1 MWQLRADDITALAAG
16 AALMGGGGGGSTRAA
31 ALLAGRALRVTGPL
45 DVIDVAEMRPSAHAA
60 PLGLVGSVTVFEEK
74 PPSGAEVQHA
84 VTAMER
90 YTGVKL
96 DAVLPFEAAGVNALL
111 AVTAAAALRVPLVD
125 ADGMGRAFPQL
136 DQTVFTL
143 HGLPVSPMVLA
154 DDKGSLVIL
163 DGVDG
168 FLGERLARSAV
179 VTMGGW
185 ALLLFAPQPAADL
198 ATYSIAGTMRTALR
212 IGEALL
218 RNDYPAVLS
227 AHGGQALFRGRVV
240 EVERGPRGRF
250 GGGCAVLRHLADR
263 DRLLRLEFQNENL
276 LAMEDG
282 EVRACVPDIIG
293 LLEAGRCVPVTTE
306 ELRYGLEL
314 DVVALP
320 CAPAWRTP
328 AGLALVGPHA
338 FGYNVAYMSPQA
350 RP

>member
-1 MWQLRADDITALAAG
+1 MWQLRADDVPALAAG

-31 ALLAGRALRVTGPL
+31 AMLAERALRVAGPL
-45 DVIDVAEMRPSAHAA
+45 DVIDAAEMPPAAHGT

-74 PPSGAEVQHA
+74 PPSGTEVQHA
-84 VTAMER
+84 AAAMER
-90 YTGVKL
+90 YTGIRL

-111 AVTAAAALRVPLVD
+111 AVTAAAALGLPLVD

-154 DDKGSLVIL
+154 DDKGSLTIL
-163 DGVDG
+163 DRVDG
-168 FLGERLARSAV
+168 FLGERLARSVV

-185 ALLLFAPQPAADL
+185 ALLLFAPQL
-198 ATYSIAGTMRTALR
+198 AENLARYSITGTMRKALR
-212 IGEALL
+212 LGETLL
-218 RNDYPAVLS
+218 RNDFS
-227 AHGGQALFRGRVV
+227 AIVSVHGGRALFRGRVV
-240 EVERGPRGRF
+240 EVERGSRGRF
-250 GGGCAVLRHLADR
+250 GGGCAVLRHLDDR

-293 LLEAGRCVPVTTE
+293 LLEASRCTPVTSE

-328 AGLALVGPHA
+328 TGLGLVGPRA
-338 FGYNVAYMSPQA
+338 FGYDVAYTIPRA
-350 RP
+350 GP

>member
-1 MWQLRADDITALAAG
+1 MWQLRADDVPALAAG

-31 ALLAGRALRVTGPL
+31 ALLAERALRLAGPL
-45 DVIDVAEMRPSAHAA
+45 DVVDAAEMPPAAHAT

-74 PPSGAEVQHA
+74 PPSGTEVTHA
-84 VTAMER
+84 AAAMTR
-90 YTGVKL
+90 YTGISL
-96 DAVLPFEAAGVNALL
+96 DAVLAFEAAGVNALL
-111 AVTAAAALRVPLVD
+111 AVTAAAGLGLPLVD

-154 DDKGSLVIL
+154 DDKGSLAIL

-168 FLGERLARSAV
+168 FLGEQLARSVV

-185 ALLLFAPQPAADL
+185 ALLLFAPQLAADL
-198 ATYSIAGTMRTALR
+198 ARYAITGTVRKALKL
-212 IGEALL
+212 GEALL
-218 RNDYPAVLS
+218 RNDFPALLS
-227 AHGGQALFRGRVV
+227 RHGGRALFRGRVV
-240 EVERGPRGRF
+240 EVERGSRGRF
-250 GGGCAVLRHLADR
+250 GGGCAVLRHLDDQ

-282 EVRACVPDIIG
+282 EVRASVPDIIG
-293 LLEAGRCVPVTTE
+293 LLEASRCRPVTSE

-328 AGLALVGPHA
+328 TGLGLVGPHA
-338 FGYNVAYMSPQA
+338 FGYDLAYTIPRADQ
-350 RP
+350 

>member
-1 MWQLRADDITALAAG
+1 MWQLCADDVPALAAG
-16 AALMGGGGGGSTRAA
+16 AALLGGGGGGSTRAA
-31 ALLAGRALRVTGPL
+31 ALLAGRALRVAGPL
-45 DVIDVAEMRPSAHAA
+45 DVIDVAELPPSAHAA

-111 AVTAAAALRVPLVD
+111 AVTAAASLQVPLVD

-154 DDKGSLVIL
+154 DDKGSLAIL

-168 FLGERLARSAV
+168 FLGERLARSAI

-185 ALLLFAPQPAADL
+185 ALLLLAPQLAADL
-198 ATYSIAGTMRTALR
+198 ARCSITSTVRRALQL
-212 IGEALL
+212 GEVLL
-218 RNDYPAVLS
+218 RNDLPAIMS
-227 AHGGQALFRGRVV
+227 AHGGRVLFQGRVV

-250 GGGCAVLRHLADR
+250 GGGCAVLRHLGDR
-263 DRLLRLEFQNENL
+263 DRLLRLEFQNENM

-293 LLEAGRCVPVTTE
+293 LLEAGRCVPVTSE

-328 AGLALVGPHA
+328 TGLGLVGPRA
-338 FGYNVAYMSPQA
+338 FGYNVAYTIPKA
-350 RP
+350 GP